1 MFKTAW
7 EPELDKHLANQ
18 MFQQQLRSNK
28 FLEKNFGHQLAEN
41 ELQQNLSQDQQQLQ
55 DSQLAQ
61 KIFQQLNLAQHSFSE
76 KILNN
81 ELGKS
86 IFQEF
91 DHQNLDKKQL
101 IRAHQTLK
109 QKLFCHL

>member
-41 ELQQNLSQDQQQLQ
+41 ELQQNLSQDQLQLQ

-61 KIFQQLNLAQHSFSE
+61 KFFQQLNLAQHSFSE

-101 IRAHQTLK
+101 AKSNFNQTRK
-109 QKLFCHL
+109 